1 MLILIIDYGSGN
13 VKSVYNAFKLVL
25 DKVNLKYDIKVSNS
39 RNDINNCDFI
49 ILPGV
54 GSFKNCKNNIFQ
66 KEGLVDTLSE
76 NVLNK
81 FKPFLGICVGMQLLA
96 DFGFENGKHK
106 GLGWINGN
114 VKLLNNKKN
123 INSNQFKIPHMG
135 WNNIKLIVKDKLFKN
150 INKNEQFYFVH
161 SYYFDIKKKEN
172 ILAYTNHGMNIPAV
186 IKKEN
191 IYGLQFHPEKS
202 GISGQKILFN
212 WLNYF

>member
-1 MLILIIDYGSGN
+1 MLLLILDYGSGN

-25 DKVNLKYDIKVSNS
+25 DKVELSYEIKVSNY
-39 RNDINNCDFI
+39 RNDINKCDFV

-54 GSFKNCKNNIFQ
+54 GSFKNCKKNIFQ
-66 KEGLVDTLSE
+66 QEGLVDTLRE

-81 FKPFLGICVGMQLLA
+81 LKPFLGICVGMQLLA

-114 VKLLNNKKN
+114 VKLLKYKKDINNHQ
-123 INSNQFKIPHMG
+123 IKIPHMG
-135 WNNIKLIVKDKLFKN
+135 WNNIKLCCKDKLFKN
-150 INKNEQFYFVH
+150 IYKNEQFYFVH
-161 SYYFDIKKKEN
+161 SYYFDIKKQEN
-172 ILAYTNHGMNIPAV
+172 LLAYTNHGINIPAV

-202 GISGQKILFN
+202 GIAGQKILSN
-212 WLNYF
+212 WLNYL